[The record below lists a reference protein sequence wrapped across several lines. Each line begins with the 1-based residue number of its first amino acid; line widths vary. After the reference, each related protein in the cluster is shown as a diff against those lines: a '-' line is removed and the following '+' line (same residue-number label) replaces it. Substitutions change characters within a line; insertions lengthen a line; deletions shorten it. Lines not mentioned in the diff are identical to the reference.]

1 MRLDKFI
8 CKSTELTRN
17 EAKKLLKSGD
27 VRVNGDV
34 AKNAAMQVHE
44 NNRVTIDDQVLTART
59 SRYFMLH
66 KVVDSICSNV
76 DEVYPSVLHFIDVDK
91 AFDLHIAGRLDADT
105 TGLVLIT
112 DDGRWSHNVI
122 SPKKDCQKTYRV
134 WLKNPIEDDKAAAL
148 IELFSQGI
156 QLQGESTLT
165 RPALLKLIYSSKN
178 DNHTSHHHGKV
189 SKADAEDKGYDN
201 NTGDS
206 DISKNQTNEVL
217 LTITEGK
224 YHQVK
229 RMFTAVG
236 NRVVGLHR
244 EKIGGVEL
252 GDLAPGEWRAL
263 TAEEIALFA

>member
-8 CKSTELTRN
+8 CKSSELTRS
-17 EAKKLLKSGD
+17 EAKKLLKMGE

-44 NNRVTIDDQVLTART
+44 NNCVTIDGQTLTART
-59 SRYFMLH
+59 SRYYMLH

-76 DEVYPSVLHFIDVDK
+76 DEVYPSVLNFLEVDK

-122 SPKKDCQKTYRV
+122 SPKKECKKTYRV
-134 WLKNPIEDDKAAAL
+134 WLRNPIVIEKSAEL
-148 IELFSQGI
+148 IEQFKQGV
-156 QLQGESTLT
+156 QLQGESSLT
-165 RPALLKLIYSSKN
+165 RPAILALVTGN
-178 DNHTSHHHGKV
+178 DTSNKELN
-189 SKADAEDKGYDN
+189 SEN
-201 NTGDS
+201 PEESNDS
-206 DISKNQTNEVL
+206 VNEVL

-229 RMFTAVG
+229 RMFAAVG

-244 EKIGGVEL
+244 EQIGAIEL
-252 GDLAPGEWRAL
+252 GDLAPGEWRSL
-263 TAEEIALFA
+263 TENEVALFI

>member
-17 EAKKLLKSGD
+17 EAKKLLKSGE
-27 VRVNGDV
+27 VRVNDEV

-44 NNRVTIDDQVLTART
+44 NNSITIDGQVLSARS

-76 DEVYPSVLHFIDVDK
+76 DEVYPSVLHFLEVDK

-122 SPKKDCQKTYRV
+122 SPKKNCQKIYRV
-134 WLKNPIEDDKAAAL
+134 WLRNSITVDKAAAL
-148 IELFSQGI
+148 IEQFKQGV
-156 QLQGESTLT
+156 QLQGESSLT
-165 RPALLKLIYSSKN
+165 RPAVLALVY
-178 DNHTSHHHGKV
+178 
-189 SKADAEDKGYDN
+189 
-201 NTGDS
+201 DS
-206 DISKNQTNEVL
+206 DITNPTPNKAFSEEPKSAVNEVL

-229 RMFTAVG
+229 RMFAAVG
-236 NRVVGLHR
+236 NKVIGLHR
-244 EKIGGVEL
+244 EQIGEIKL
-252 GDLAPGEWRAL
+252 ADLPAGQWRAL
-263 TAEEIALFA
+263 TPTEVALFS

>member
-17 EAKKLLKSGD
+17 EAKKLLKSGE
-27 VRVNGDV
+27 VRVNGEV

-44 NNRVTIDDQVLTART
+44 NNTITIDGQTLTART

-76 DEVYPSVLHFIDVDK
+76 DEVYPSVLHFLDVDK

-134 WLKNPIEDDKAAAL
+134 WLRDPIGEDHHVEL
-148 IELFSQGI
+148 ISKFKEGI
-156 QLQGESTLT
+156 QLQGESSLT
-165 RPALLKLIYSSKN
+165 RPAVLVLVN
-178 DNHTSHHHGKV
+178 
-189 SKADAEDKGYDN
+189 
-201 NTGDS
+201 DS
-206 DISKNQTNEVL
+206 DFSDGSTNEVL

-229 RMFTAVG
+229 RMFAAVG

-244 EKIGGVEL
+244 EQIGGIEL
-252 GDLAPGEWRAL
+252 GDLAPGEWRSL
-263 TAEEIALFA
+263 TEEEVALFV

>member
-8 CKSTELTRN
+8 CKSTELTRT
-17 EAKKLLKSGD
+17 EAKKVLKSGE
-27 VRVNGDV
+27 VRVNGEI

-44 NNRVTIDDQVLTART
+44 NNTITIDGQQLTARG
-59 SRYFMLH
+59 SRYYILH

-76 DEVYPSVLHFIDVDK
+76 DENYPSVLNFIEVDK

-105 TGLVLIT
+105 TGLVLLT

-122 SPKKDCQKTYRV
+122 SPKKQCQKTYRV
-134 WLKNPIEDDKAAAL
+134 WLRNEINDEKLADLVTKFDEGL
-148 IELFSQGI
+148 
-156 QLQGESTLT
+156 QLQGEDSLT
-165 RPALLKLIYSSKN
+165 RPAIL
-178 DNHTSHHHGKV
+178 TRV
-189 SKADAEDKGYDN
+189 AE
-201 NTGDS
+201 S
-206 DISKNQTNEVL
+206 DLVDEASYRSEVL

-229 RMFTAVG
+229 RMFAAVG

-244 EKIGGVEL
+244 EQIGQITL

-263 TAEEIALFA
+263 SPDEIALFL

>member
-17 EAKKLLKSGD
+17 EAKKLLKSGE
-27 VRVNGDV
+27 VRVNGEV

-44 NNRVTIDDQVLTART
+44 NNRITVDGQELTART

-76 DEVYPSVLHFIDVDK
+76 DEVYPSVLNFIDVDK

-122 SPKKDCQKTYRV
+122 SPNKDCQKTYRV
-134 WLKNPIEDDKAAAL
+134 WLRSAIPASKAVEL
-148 IELFSQGI
+148 IDTFKQGI
-156 QLQGESTLT
+156 QLQGESSLT
-165 RPALLKLIYSSKN
+165 RPAVLVLVTENESTEEFNKN
-178 DNHTSHHHGKV
+178 SN
-189 SKADAEDKGYDN
+189 DAV
-201 NTGDS
+201 
-206 DISKNQTNEVL
+206 NEVL

-229 RMFTAVG
+229 RMFAAVG

-244 EKIGGVEL
+244 EQIGAIEL
-252 GDLAPGEWRAL
+252 GDLAPGEWRSL
-263 TAEEIALFA
+263 TTEEVALFV

>member
-17 EAKKLLKSGD
+17 EAKKLLKSGE
-27 VRVNGDV
+27 VRVN
-34 AKNAAMQVHE
+34 AKIEKSASMQVHE
-44 NNRVTIDDQVLTART
+44 NNSITVDGKELTART

-66 KVVDSICSNV
+66 KVIDSICSNV
-76 DEVYPSVLHFIDVDK
+76 DEVYPSVLNFLDVDK

-122 SPKKDCQKTYRV
+122 SPKKECQKTYRV
-134 WLKNPIEDDKAAAL
+134 WLRNDILEDKAAEL
-148 IELFSQGI
+148 IEQFKQGI
-156 QLQGESTLT
+156 QLQGESSLT
-165 RPALLKLIYSSKN
+165 RPAVLELVT
-178 DNHTSHHHGKV
+178 TSGIINKEV
-189 SKADAEDKGYDN
+189 
-201 NTGDS
+201 
-206 DISKNQTNEVL
+206 NQGVNEVL

-229 RMFTAVG
+229 RMFAAVG

-244 EKIGGVEL
+244 EQIGAIEL
-252 GDLAPGEWRAL
+252 GDLAPGEWRSL
-263 TAEEIALFA
+263 TEAEVALFV

>member
-17 EAKKLLKSGD
+17 EAKKLLKSGE
-27 VRVNGDV
+27 VRVNDEI

-44 NNRVTIDDQVLTART
+44 NNCITIDGQELTART

-66 KVVDSICSNV
+66 KVADSICSNV
-76 DEVYPSVLHFIDVDK
+76 DEVYPSVLHFLEVDK

-134 WLKNPIEDDKAAAL
+134 WLRDVITEDKAVDL
-148 IELFSQGI
+148 IEQFKQGI
-156 QLQGESTLT
+156 QLQGEYSLT
-165 RPALLKLIYSSKN
+165 RPAVLVRV
-178 DNHTSHHHGKV
+178 T
-189 SKADAEDKGYDN
+189 
-201 NTGDS
+201 DS
-206 DISKNQTNEVL
+206 DVENEVL

-229 RMFTAVG
+229 RMFAAVG

-244 EKIGGVEL
+244 EQIGEIKL
-252 GDLAPGEWRAL
+252 ADLPAGQWRSL
-263 TAEEIALFA
+263 TAEEVALFS